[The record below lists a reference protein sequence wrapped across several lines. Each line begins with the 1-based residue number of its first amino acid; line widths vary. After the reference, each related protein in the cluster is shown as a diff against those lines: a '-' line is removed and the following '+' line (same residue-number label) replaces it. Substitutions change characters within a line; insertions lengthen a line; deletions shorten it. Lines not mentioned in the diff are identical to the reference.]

1 MLIGHL
7 RGHNR
12 RIIRSSPRSVNDFQ
26 IGGWFGLLYACVLMV
41 ISAVRNQRLIPEQV
55 GFSVAA
61 LLPCQNILPPI
72 KFLWFS
78 LTANHPLLLPPL
90 YGLEKYLLVAG
101 FASEMVTL
109 ISLYSL
115 FVLATKQYPR

>member
-1 MLIGHL
+1 
-7 RGHNR
+7 
-12 RIIRSSPRSVNDFQ
+12 VNDFQ
-26 IGGWFGLLYACVLMV
+26 IGGWFGLLYAFVLLA
-41 ISAVRNQRLIPEQV
+41 ISVGRNRRLIPEQL

-61 LLPCQNILPPI
+61 LLPCQNIIPPI
-72 KFLWFS
+72 KFIWSS

-115 FVLATKQYPR
+115 FVLATKQYPH